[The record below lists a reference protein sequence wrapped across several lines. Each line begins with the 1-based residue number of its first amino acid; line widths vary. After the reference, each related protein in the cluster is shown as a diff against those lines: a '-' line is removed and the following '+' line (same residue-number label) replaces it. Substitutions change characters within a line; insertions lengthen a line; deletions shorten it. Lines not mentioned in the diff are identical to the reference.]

1 MHHGLKHRIQAMR
14 DKLEGRAPVAEIQGS
29 SQLFVTPSPE
39 CRRLV
44 ELADVR
50 ETDRILEPSAGTGAI
65 LQAIRDAVPRAKC
78 DAVELHAGLARHLQA
93 HFPEVRIWCGD
104 FLEYHP
110 ERRYTRIIMN
120 PPFHRGDDIRHIR
133 RALTLLEPRRDSDW
147 NMSGRPASAKALESL
162 ADVWEPLPRGTFT
175 YTRGSDRHPQNNRL
189 MTR

>member
-65 LQAIRDAVPRAKC
+65 PGRSGMQ
-78 DAVELHAGLARHLQA
+78 
-93 HFPEVRIWCGD
+93 FP
-104 FLEYHP
+104 
-110 ERRYTRIIMN
+110 
-120 PPFHRGDDIRHIR
+120 
-133 RALTLLEPRRDSDW
+133 
-147 NMSGRPASAKALESL
+147 GRSVTPWSCT
-162 ADVWEPLPRGTFT
+162 PG
-175 YTRGSDRHPQNNRL
+175 
-189 MTR
+189 

>member
-78 DAVELHAGLARHLQA
+78 DAVELHAGLARHCR
-93 HFPEVRIWCGD
+93 RIS
-104 FLEYHP
+104 
-110 ERRYTRIIMN
+110 RRSGSGAEIFSNII
-120 PPFHRGDDIRHIR
+120 R
-133 RALTLLEPRRDSDW
+133 
-147 NMSGRPASAKALESL
+147 SAGIHELS
-162 ADVWEPLPRGTFT
+162 
-175 YTRGSDRHPQNNRL
+175 
-189 MTR
+189 

>member
-1 MHHGLKHRIQAMR
+1 MHHDLKHRIQAMR

-29 SQLFVTPSPE
+29 SQLFVTPAPE

-65 LQAIRDAVPRAKC
+65 LQAIRDTVPRAKC
-78 DAVELHAGLARHLQA
+78 DAVELHAGLVSHLQA
-93 HFPEVRIWCGD
+93 RFPEVRTWCGD

-110 ERRYTRIIMN
+110 DRRYTRIIMN

-133 RALTLLEPRRDSDW
+133 RALTLLEP
-147 NMSGRPASAKALESL
+147 GGILT
-162 ADVWEPLPRGTFT
+162 GI
-175 YTRGSDRHPQNNRL
+175 
-189 MTR
+189 